1 MEQTPKPS
9 DSAKPK
15 SSKTMYAVVGAV
27 VIIVVVILALYF
39 GGVFNTTTTPGT
51 PAKIFDTGSCS
62 SATNCDFSPVPLSI
76 STGTKV
82 TWTSN
87 STTPHTVTAC
97 STTNGPDSTSCPTM
111 NVSSLPSFDS
121 GSSGITNGQSYS
133 NTFSTAGTYYYYCR
147 FHNWMHGQV
156 NVS

>member
-15 SSKTMYAVVGAV
+15 SKMTMYAVVGAV
-27 VIIVVVILALYF
+27 VIIIVVVLALYF
-39 GGVFNTTTTPGT
+39 GGVFTPNNTPGT
-51 PAKIFDTGSCS
+51 PAKVFDTGTCS
-62 SATNCDFSPVPLSI
+62 NITNCNFSPVPLNI
-76 STGTKV
+76 TTGTKV

-97 STTNGPDSTSCPTM
+97 STANGADSTSCPTM
-111 NVSSLPSFDS
+111 NASGLPSFDS
-121 GSSGITNGQSYS
+121 GTSGFTNGQTYS

-156 NVS
+156 NAS